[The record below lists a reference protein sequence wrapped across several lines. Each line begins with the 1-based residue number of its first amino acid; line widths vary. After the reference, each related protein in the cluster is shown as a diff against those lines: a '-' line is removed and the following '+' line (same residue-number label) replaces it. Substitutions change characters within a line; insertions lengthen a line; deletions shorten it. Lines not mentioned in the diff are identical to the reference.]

1 MSLCFY
7 QEMDNLS
14 YEKLK
19 DLEKRT
25 EGELKII
32 RFYKNLRYD
41 RKITPEDEALLLSWE
56 RGERLNEELI

>member
-1 MSLCFY
+1 
-7 QEMDNLS
+7 MDNLS

>member
-7 QEMDNLS
+7 QELDTWS

-32 RFYKNLRYD
+32 RFYKNLRED
-41 RKITPEDEALLLSWE
+41 RKITPQDEELLLSWE
-56 RGERLNEELI
+56 RGERLNEDLN